1 MNDSISRADAINMI
15 YGCEDEFGKVVILRL
30 ADYIMQLP
38 SAEPEVIHCKD
49 CKYMR
54 RDVIFD
60 QCWCN
65 RSSRVSPID
74 DDEYCSRA
82 DRRKE

>member
-1 MNDSISRADAINMI
+1 MTNEEAIMILKAMIDDMILVFDRDRKKALNMAI
-15 YGCEDEFGKVVILRL
+15 KALE
-30 ADYIMQLP
+30 Q
-38 SAEPEVIHCKD
+38 PEIVQCKD